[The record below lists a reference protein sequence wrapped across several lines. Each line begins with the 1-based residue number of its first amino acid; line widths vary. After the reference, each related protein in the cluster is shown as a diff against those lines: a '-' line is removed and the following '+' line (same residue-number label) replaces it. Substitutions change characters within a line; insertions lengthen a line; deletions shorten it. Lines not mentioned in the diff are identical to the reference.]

1 MSIKLQK
8 KHQIAIGSGVLVVT
22 IGYLLVSSLFGT
34 TVYYYTLDELQS
46 QKQVIEAQKKKIRV
60 GGQLDKES
68 VDYNPA
74 GPVLKFR
81 LQNEDGSLKLPV
93 VFNDIMPDN
102 LMKST
107 EIVVTGVLKEGT
119 FYAESM
125 LVKCPSRYE
134 AEEEELK
141 TKK

>member
-1 MSIKLQK
+1 MNLKFTK
-8 KHQIAIGSGVLVVT
+8 KHQIAMGSGVLVVA
-22 IGYLLVSSLFGT
+22 IGYLLISSLFGT
-34 TVYYYTLDELQS
+34 TVYYYTLDELES
-46 QKQVIEAQKKKIRV
+46 KKEVIATQEKIRV

-68 VDYNPA
+68 VEYDPA

-81 LQNEDGSLKLPV
+81 LQNEDGSIKLPV

-107 EIVVTGVLKEGT
+107 EIVVTGVLKEDT

-134 AEEEELK
+134 SEEEELK
-141 TKK
+141 EPK

>member
-1 MSIKLQK
+1 M
-8 KHQIAIGSGVLVVT
+8 
-22 IGYLLVSSLFGT
+22 
-34 TVYYYTLDELQS
+34 
-46 QKQVIEAQKKKIRV
+46 